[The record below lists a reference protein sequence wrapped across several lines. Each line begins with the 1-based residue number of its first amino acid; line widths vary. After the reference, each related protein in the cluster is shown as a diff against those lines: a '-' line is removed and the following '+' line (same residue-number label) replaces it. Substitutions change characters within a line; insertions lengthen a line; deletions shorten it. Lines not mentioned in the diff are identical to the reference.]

1 MTQKQAPEEA
11 GNTVSVTRLLQDWRG
26 GDAAALDR
34 LTPLVYDSLRQL
46 AKRHMRG
53 ERADHTLQAT
63 AVVHEAYAQLVE
75 MEVAW
80 QDRAHFYALAARM
93 MRRILVDYA
102 RSRRRA
108 KRGGDR
114 ERVTLAE
121 SQLAAG
127 AADLDL
133 LALDDGLQRLAAFD
147 ERKAQVVELHFFAG
161 LNYDETAAA
170 LGISP
175 ATVDRDLRLAKAWLY
190 RELAAS

>member
-102 RSRRRA
+102 RSQRRA